1 MKRLLTF
8 ILAAVL
14 AAAVC
19 SNAFMAESDG
29 YTRLEKGMLS
39 QQVKRVQDR
48 LYELGFL
55 LAIPDGDFGQ
65 ATEDA
70 VIAFKKYLQILEY
83 MEYVGVT
90 VLMEPAPVPAD
101 DANTG
106 GKDNAGKTTN
116 AAKLPVETPAMDAG
130 GFISVIEVNGIADSQ
145 FQEML
150 FNDSLDLYICEVG
163 LNASGEEALRVQRR
177 LTVLNYLDDT
187 LDGVFGIN
195 SVAALK
201 AFQRAHG
208 LSVTGATD
216 IETREIL
223 YSNGAKRAQRPIYN
237 QLSEGATGVQ
247 VEALQDKLYYLG
259 FLTGSI
265 DGKYGKGTTRA
276 VKNLQNY
283 LWMNEHPDALLV
295 AVVTDYNEG
304 NIEDL
309 TSVDM
314 APLEYLAE
322 GVADPDLLE
331 YVLGGSLPAYT
342 ATVKRDSDNAQEI
355 MRIQRRLDALG
366 YMTSLNPADGVFGE
380 GTEKSLIDFQKRNG
394 LHATGI
400 ADEETQR
407 LLFSSWPKKA
417 LKPYLLKV
425 SVKNQK
431 VYAYAPDK
439 NEEYTILVRTM
450 ICSTGTT
457 KDPTPKGT
465 FPFATP
471 GIDEWFYF
479 KSFNCWARYPTFIEG
494 NVMFHSVLYN
504 QKDVKT
510 LQQGSKANLG
520 RRASHGCIRLNVED
534 AKWIMENIV
543 KWTTVIIY

>member
-1 MKRLLTF
+1 VVSHNLH
-8 ILAAVL
+8 
-14 AAAVC
+14 
-19 SNAFMAESDG
+19 NYGQYEPQND
-29 YTRLEKGMLS
+29 MLS
-39 QQVKRVQDR
+39 QQVKLLQDS
-48 LYELGFL
+48 LYQLGFSC
-55 LAIPDGDFGQ
+55 AIPDGDYSQ

-70 VIAFKKYLQILEY
+70 VIAFKKYLQTLEY

-90 VLMEPAPVPAD
+90 LLMEPDSVSYSEENVGVKKN
-101 DANTG
+101 ANEAE
-106 GKDNAGKTTN
+106 KAVLLS
-116 AAKLPVETPAMDAG
+116 AESPAMDAS
-130 GFISVIEVNGIADSQ
+130 GFETGIEINGIADVW

-150 FNDSLDLYICEVG
+150 FNDSLDLYISEVG
-163 LNASGEEALRVQRR
+163 LKSSGEEALRVQRR
-177 LTVLNYLDDT
+177 LTALNYLDDT
-187 LDGVFGIN
+187 LDGVFGVN

-208 LSVTGATD
+208 LNASGATNM
-216 IETREIL
+216 ETREIL
-223 YSNGAKRAQRPIYN
+223 YSNGVKRAPRPIYN
-237 QLSEGATGVQ
+237 QMSAGSEGNA

-283 LWMNEHPDALLV
+283 LWLNDHPDALLV

-304 NIEDL
+304 NIDDL

-314 APLEYLAE
+314 TPLEYK
-322 GVADPDLLE
+322 ADGIADSDLIE
-331 YVLGGSLPAYT
+331 YMLNGSFPAYT
-342 ATVKRDSDNAQEI
+342 AAVKLNSDNVQEV
-355 MRIQRRLDALG
+355 MRIQRRLDSLG
-366 YMTSLNPADGVFGE
+366 YMTSLDPADGVFGQ
-380 GTEKSLIDFQKRNG
+380 GTEQSLINFQKRNG
-394 LHATGI
+394 LSATGV

-407 LLFSSWPKKA
+407 LLFSDRPKNA

-431 VYAYAPDK
+431 VYAYAPDH

-465 FPFATP
+465 FPYATP
-471 GIDEWFYF
+471 GIDEWFFF
-479 KSFNCWARYPTFIEG
+479 KRFNCWARYPTFIEG
-494 NVMFHSVLYN
+494 NIMFHSVLYS

>member
-1 MKRLLTF
+1 MKRLMTF
-8 ILAAVL
+8 VLAAVL
-14 AAAVC
+14 AIMMC
-19 SNAFMAESDG
+19 SDAFMAVDDG
-29 YTRLEKGMLS
+29 FTRLEKGMLS
-39 QQVKRVQDR
+39 QQVKRLQDR
-48 LYELGFL
+48 LYELGFMC
-55 LAIPDGDFGQ
+55 AIPDGDFGQ

-70 VIAFKKYLQILEY
+70 VKAFQKYLQTLEY

-90 VLMEPAPVPAD
+90 VIMEPVTVSVGEE
-101 DANTG
+101 NEG
-106 GKDNAGKTTN
+106 GTESAGKEMN
-116 AAKLPVETPAMDAG
+116 AAKLPVETPAMDADAFVSG
-130 GFISVIEVNGIADSQ
+130 ITVTGIADAQ
-145 FQEML
+145 LQEML
-150 FNDSLDLYICEVG
+150 YNDSLDLYICEVG
-163 LNASGEEALRVQRR
+163 LNTSGEEAQRVQRR
-177 LTVLNYLDDT
+177 LTALNYLNDT
-187 LDGVFGIN
+187 LDGIFGVN

-201 AFQRAHG
+201 AFQKAHG
-208 LSVTGATD
+208 LSATGATD

-223 YSNGAKRAQRPIYN
+223 YSSGAKRAQRPIYN
-237 QLSEGATGVQ
+237 QLSAGSEGVV
-247 VEALQDKLYYLG
+247 VEALQERLYYLG

-283 LWMNEHPDALLV
+283 LWLNEHPDALLV

-304 NIEDL
+304 NIDDL

-314 APLEYLAE
+314 TPLEYIAE

-331 YVLGGSLPAYT
+331 YILGDSFPVYT
-342 ATVKRDSDNAQEI
+342 ATVQRDSDNAQEI

-366 YMTSLNPADGVFGE
+366 YMTSLDPADGVFGQ
-380 GTEKSLIDFQKRNG
+380 GTEQSVLNFQKRNG
-394 LHATGI
+394 LRATGI

-425 SVKNQK
+425 SIKNQK
-431 VYAYAPDK
+431 VYAYAPDH

-450 ICSTGTT
+450 VCSTGTT
-457 KDPTPKGT
+457 KDPTPLGT
-465 FPFATP
+465 FPYATP
-471 GIDEWFYF
+471 GMEEWFYF

-494 NVMFHSVLYN
+494 NIMFHSVLYN
-504 QKDVKT
+504 KKDVKT